1 MKNILKKIF
10 NIKQKKVL
18 KYSFGNDIPLDWII
32 NNNEIKYQK
41 RISIVIPFIYFL
53 FLIIITRLFYLSF
66 NFGGNKN
73 QNLINKNKTVISRP
87 NILDRNGELL
97 ATSLI
102 AWDLYV
108 EPHRIV
114 NPELSAQELVKII
127 PTLKYEDVLK
137 KITSK
142 KKFDYIARKI
152 LPLQKEKIILI
163 GEPGFGFFETQSRVY
178 PYNNIFSHIIG
189 TTNLDNKGMSGIE
202 KYIDQNKLLNSDKSI
217 ELSVDAYIQ
226 DAIWKNL
233 SAAMNE
239 YNAKSAGGIIMDVKT
254 GEILGMVSLPDFH
267 NNDYRKILLN
277 PLYNNHVSFDVY
289 EVGSVMKIFNTALAL
304 ENNYPNDKFFEVLKP
319 LKIGDHLIKDSHP
332 KKALLNMKE
341 GFIYSSNI
349 VMANIAKD
357 LGIAKQKEFFSK
369 LNLVNKINFELP
381 ESGTPLLPKKWDE
394 FDSVSIGYGYSI
406 SPTLLNVVAAV
417 NGIVNDGLYIEPT
430 IIKRN
435 KDSLLKYYQVVNSN
449 TSSIMKKFMQLVITK
464 GTGYMA
470 NLKNIK
476 VGGKTGT
483 SYKLIN
489 GKYDNQKI
497 RTFFLSIFPADD
509 PKYTMLIMLDE
520 AKNNGCTS
528 SSCTAV
534 PVSAKIIDDITPILN
549 LDLKINR

>member
-1 MKNILKKIF
+1 MKNIFKKFF
-10 NIKQKKVL
+10 NVNKKNVL
-18 KYSFGNDIPLDWII
+18 RYSFGDDIPLNWVF
-32 NNNEIKYQK
+32 KKKPMTHQK
-41 RISIVIPFIYFL
+41 RIEVIIYVVYLLF
-53 FLIIITRLFYLSF
+53 FLITTRLFYLSLNF
-66 NFGGNKN
+66 NNNENKN
-73 QNLINKNKTVISRP
+73 FKYKNKNFISRP
-87 NILDRNGELL
+87 NIFDRNGELL

-108 EPHRIV
+108 EPYRIV
-114 NPELSAQELVKII
+114 NPEQSAKELVKII
-127 PTLKYEDVLK
+127 PNLKYEDVLK

-142 KKFDYIARKI
+142 KKFDYISRKI
-152 LPLQKEKIILI
+152 LPLQKEKIILL
-163 GEPGFGFFETQSRVY
+163 GEPGFGFYETQSRVY

-202 KYIDQNKLLNSDKSI
+202 KYIDENKLVNTNKAI

-233 SAAMNE
+233 SFAMKE
-239 YNAKSAGGIIMDVKT
+239 YGAKSAGGIIMDVKT

-267 NNDYRKILLN
+267 SKDYGKILLN

-319 LKIGDHLIKDSHP
+319 LKIGNHLIKDSHP
-332 KKALLNMKE
+332 KKAKLNMEE

-357 LGIAKQKEFFSK
+357 LGIEKQKEFLSK
-369 LNLVNKINFELP
+369 LNLLNKIDFELP
-381 ESGTPLLPKKWDE
+381 ERGTPLLPKKWDE
-394 FDSVSIGYGYSI
+394 FDSASIGYGYSL
-406 SPTLLNVVAAV
+406 SPTMLNVVAAV

-435 KDSLLKYYQVVNSN
+435 KDSLLKYYQVVNMN
-449 TSSIMKKFMQLVITK
+449 TSSVIKKFMQLVITK

-483 SYKLIN
+483 SYKIIN
-489 GKYDNQKI
+489 GKYDSKKI
-497 RTFFLSIFPADD
+497 RTFFLSIFPADN

-520 AKNNGCTS
+520 AVNKGCNS